1 MKILIIWFAGKEYTQ
16 FTLASKTWKFDIS
29 DFNGEIPILGD
40 KVLLTLPISRDV
52 QSLSSR
58 VFSTEQ
64 SAWTFKIVERVWR
77 PEFKEIEF
85 KVELD
90 NPRDFYNL
98 SDDTKSK
105 LRERLD
111 EDNNRSKPLA

>member
-1 MKILIIWFAGKEYTQ
+1 
-16 FTLASKTWKFDIS
+16 
-29 DFNGEIPILGD
+29 
-40 KVLLTLPISRDV
+40 
-52 QSLSSR
+52 
-58 VFSTEQ
+58 
-64 SAWTFKIVERVWR
+64 VERVWR